1 MNENPTLFVA
11 IGYLVLWPLCKE
23 GSLVHVSL
31 PAYLY
36 VIYTYDHLA
45 VVLVKEITCLQA
57 K

>member
-23 GSLVHVSL
+23 GSPVHVSL